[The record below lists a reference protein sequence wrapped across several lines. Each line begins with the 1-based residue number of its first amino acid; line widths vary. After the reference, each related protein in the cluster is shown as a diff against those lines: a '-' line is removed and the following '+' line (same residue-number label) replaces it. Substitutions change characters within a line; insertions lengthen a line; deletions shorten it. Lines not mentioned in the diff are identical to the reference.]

1 MPNSFFRN
9 VETGLVKVVDTASEE
24 FAQLKREVTTDGRF
38 PLWEQT
44 GAHDA
49 DPENHATAEE
59 VAERAKHGIQPLSD
73 VTADGVGQSAASA
86 VTGSRIDAQAAEAR
100 APERAPVDPAV
111 QSAGTEQAQV

>member
-9 VETGLVKVVDTASEE
+9 IETGFVKLVDTASEE
-24 FAQLKREVTTDGRF
+24 FAALKREVTRDGRF

-59 VAERAKHGIQPLSD
+59 VAERSRHGVQPLSD
-73 VTADGVGQSAASA
+73 VTADGVGQSEASA
-86 VTGSRIDAQAAEAR
+86 VAGSRIDAQAHEVEPADVKNAPAETK
-100 APERAPVDPAV
+100 PAK
-111 QSAGTEQAQV
+111 A